1 MAKVESDNDSDWDD
15 TLPDL
20 PEGDLWGAAV
30 ILEIKEKRHLIIN
43 IILHFNDWFLQ

>member
-30 ILEIKEKRHLIIN
+30 ILEFKEKRHLIIN
-43 IILHFNDWFLQ
+43 IILHLNDWFLQ